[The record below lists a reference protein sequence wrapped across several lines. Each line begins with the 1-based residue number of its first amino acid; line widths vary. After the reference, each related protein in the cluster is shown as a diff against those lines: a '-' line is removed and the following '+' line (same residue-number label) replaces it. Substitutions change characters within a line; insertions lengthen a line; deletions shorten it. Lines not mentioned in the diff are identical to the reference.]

1 MNLNLTLVAQAL
13 AFAGLIWLIASKI
26 WPPLLNAI
34 EERQK
39 KIAEGLAAA
48 DKSQE
53 SLARAEEQVSDLL
66 RDARTKANQI
76 IDQANA
82 RANQLVEQAKQDA
95 IAEAE
100 HQKSLAKAEIES
112 ATFRAKEELRRQVA
126 DLAVAGAEKLIHRQ
140 IDGNAQKAL
149 LDELAGQL

>member
-1 MNLNLTLVAQAL
+1 MNIQT
-13 AFAGLIWLIASKI
+13 
-26 WPPLLNAI
+26 
-34 EERQK
+34 
-39 KIAEGLAAA
+39 
-48 DKSQE
+48 
-53 SLARAEEQVSDLL
+53 
-66 RDARTKANQI
+66 QI
-76 IDQANA
+76 DPT
-82 RANQLVEQAKQDA
+82 NQLVEQAKQDA